1 MAELTRDGAATGTGG
16 LVSATIRENVVI
28 HGEPIN
34 SIYSDSGEP
43 EMDSPR
49 GFPDPCLCRGWV
61 IDDSLNTLSYSHL

>member
-1 MAELTRDGAATGTGG
+1 MAELTRDGAATGAGG

-43 EMDSPR
+43 DRATRWPKR
-49 GFPDPCLCRGWV
+49 AHQGDFPILAYIAAG
-61 IDDSLNTLSYSHL
+61 L